1 MFMYNQTLTY
11 NDATFAKVLLLNA
24 PKVLLTITGLFLYHK
39 IIDVF
44 VRVIGERDLFESG
57 HSNFVHNLREG
68 LIIVD
73 DFLKEIK
80 LINVAACCML
90 QMPNTDDSSNTLHF
104 EQMRLKRIELGRQ
117 WTTEH
122 EGEDIG
128 NGISRVEE
136 LISIKDVVE

>member
-1 MFMYNQTLTY
+1 MFVCNQTLTY
-11 NDATFAKVLLLNA
+11 NDASFGKVLFLNA
-24 PKVLLTITGLFLYHK
+24 PRVLLTFSGLFLYHK

-90 QMPNTDDSSNTLHF
+90 QMPDTDYSSYTLNF
-104 EQMRLKRIELGRQ
+104 EQIELKRIELGQQ
-117 WTTEH
+117 WTTEQ

-136 LISIKDVVE
+136 SILFKDVVE

>member
-1 MFMYNQTLTY
+1 MFVCNQSLTY
-11 NDATFAKVLLLNA
+11 NDATIGKILFLNI
-24 PKVLLTITGLFLYHK
+24 PKVLLTFTGLFLYHK

-90 QMPNTDDSSNTLHF
+90 QIPNTDDTLNF
-104 EQMRLKRIELGRQ
+104 EQIKLKRIELGQQ
-117 WTTEH
+117 WATEQ